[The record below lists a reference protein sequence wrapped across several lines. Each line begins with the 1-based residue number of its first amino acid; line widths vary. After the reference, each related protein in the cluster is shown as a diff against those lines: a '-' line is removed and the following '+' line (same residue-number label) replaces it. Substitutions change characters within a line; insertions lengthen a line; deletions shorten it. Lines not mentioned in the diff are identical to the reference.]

1 MARLTDSST
10 QKFSVLIQLL
20 DRRLLRPFYTHSHY
34 GLSPLQINVLL
45 LLSGN
50 ASPSMSQIATRLD
63 ISKPNVTPIIDR
75 LIQDG
80 YVARTANEK
89 DRRIINITATEK
101 GKKLISTIRSDM
113 RKMLQERFSSHS
125 EAEFDAFM
133 GAIDTCIKF
142 LETMDE

>member
-1 MARLTDSST
+1 MAQLTDSSM

-20 DRRLLRPFYTHSHY
+20 DRRLLRPFYTRSHY

-45 LLSGN
+45 LLSN
-50 ASPSMSQIATRLD
+50 DAAPSMSQIATRLD

-80 YVARTANEK
+80 YVQRTTNEK
-89 DRRIINITATEK
+89 DRRIINISATDK
-101 GKKLISTIRSDM
+101 GKKLIGTIRSDL

-125 EAEFDAFM
+125 EAEFNAFM
-133 GAIDTCIKF
+133 AAVDTCIGF
-142 LETMDE
+142 LETIDE

>member
-1 MARLTDSST
+1 MSRLTDSSA

-20 DRRLLRPFYTHSHY
+20 DRRLLRPFYTRSHY

-50 ASPSMSQIATRLD
+50 AAPSMSQIATRLD

-80 YVARTANEK
+80 YVSRTANTQ
-89 DRRIINITATEK
+89 DRRIVNISATEK
-101 GKKLISTIRSDM
+101 GKKLIRTIRSDM
-113 RKMLQERFSSHS
+113 RKMMQERFASHT
-125 EAEFDAFM
+125 EEEFDIFM
-133 GAIDTCIKF
+133 DAIDTCINF
-142 LETMDE
+142 LESMDE

>member
-1 MARLTDSST
+1 MSRLTDSSA

-20 DRRLLRPFYTHSHY
+20 DRRLLRPFYTRSHY

-50 ASPSMSQIATRLD
+50 TAPSMSQIATRLD

-80 YVARTANEK
+80 YVSRTANAQ
-89 DRRIINITATEK
+89 DRRIVNISATEK
-101 GKKLISTIRSDM
+101 GKKLIRTIRSDM
-113 RKMLQERFSSHS
+113 RKMMQERFSSHT
-125 EAEFDAFM
+125 EEEFDIFM
-133 GAIDTCIKF
+133 DAIDTCINF
-142 LETMDE
+142 LESMDE